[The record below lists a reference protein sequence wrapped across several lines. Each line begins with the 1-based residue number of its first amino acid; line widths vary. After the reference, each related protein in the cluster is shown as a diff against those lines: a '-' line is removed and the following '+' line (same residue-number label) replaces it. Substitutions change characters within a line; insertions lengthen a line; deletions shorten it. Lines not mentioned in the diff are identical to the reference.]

1 MKSSMRRLIIDR
13 LLSEKGLVTFAEIQS
28 VLQVSSPTIKRD
40 LHYMREQLGAPI
52 RYSKMRGGYY
62 YEAVEKKPRQLI
74 GRPRKNHQP
83 EAERLSRKQWY
94 SSQELYVLAS
104 TIDLLG
110 QLSEDKQSAIFQE
123 LEPLRAR
130 VSNLLCLGDIDP
142 KELLRRVKI
151 VNTQVPFSEPPAFET
166 IGVALC
172 ERRRVRI
179 EYFTNSRGET
189 TLRDISPLRL
199 VHYKN
204 RWYVD
209 AYCHLSE
216 GLRTFLIENIES
228 ASVLEDSV
236 IRYSLEKVKREL
248 DAGYGIFHGKELQ
261 EAQIHLPVD
270 RVSYVLREG
279 WHVDQRVEPNEDGS
293 AELFVPYSNP
303 TELVGEILRWG
314 AGIEVKAPEKL
325 KTLVASEA
333 LKIVGLYDF
342 GKKA

>member
-13 LLSEKGLVTFAEIQS
+13 LLSEKGLVTFDEIQS
-28 VLQVSSPTIKRD
+28 VLQVSSPTLKRD
-40 LHYMREQLGAPI
+40 LRFMRENLGAPI
-52 RYSKMRGGYY
+52 RYSKARGGYFY
-62 YEAVEKKPRQLI
+62 DVVERETRQLI
-74 GRPRKNHQP
+74 GRPRKHRLP
-83 EAERLSRKQWY
+83 EASRLRQKQWY
-94 SSQELYVLAS
+94 SSQELFVLCS
-104 TIDLLG
+104 TIDLLS

-130 VSNLLCLGDIDP
+130 VANLLCLGDIDP

-151 VNTQVPFSEPPAFET
+151 VGGCKPFEEPPTFET

-179 EYFTNSRGET
+179 EYFTPSRGET

-216 GLRTFLIENIES
+216 GLRTFLIENVES
-228 ASVLEDSV
+228 AEVLEENI

-248 DAGYGIFHGKELQ
+248 DAGYGIFHGEKLQ
-261 EAQIHLPVD
+261 EAQIHIPAE

-279 WHVDQRVEPNEDGS
+279 WHADQRVEPNEDRS
-293 AELFVPYSNP
+293 AELYVPYSHP
-303 TELVGEILRWG
+303 TELIGEILRWG
-314 AGIEVKAPEKL
+314 AGVEVKAPADL
-325 KTLVASEA
+325 KALVASEA
-333 LKIVGLYDF
+333 LKIASLYDF
-342 GKKA
+342 RRQG